1 MRAQRFEDIRA
12 WQSAR
17 ELAGAVYDI
26 ARTRQLAG
34 DYALARQMQRAE
46 ASVMANIAEGFGRSG
61 AVEFHRF
68 VTIARGSCFELLS
81 HLYLATDVGY
91 IQPHELEPLRKKVEE
106 VSRLL
111 RALRESLDQ
120 AKNHPRASRA

>member
-17 ELAGAVYDI
+17 ELAGAVYDVT
-26 ARTRQLAG
+26 RSRQLSG
-34 DYALARQMQRAE
+34 DYALVRQMQRA
-46 ASVMANIAEGFGRSG
+46 AVSIMANIAEGFGRSG
-61 AVEFHRF
+61 PVEFHRF
-68 VTIARGSCFELLS
+68 VTIARASCFELLS

-91 IQPHELEPLRKKVEE
+91 IHPEEFESIRRKIEE

-111 RALRESLDQ
+111 RALRQSLEQ
-120 AKNHPRASRA
+120 AKHHPSDSSA